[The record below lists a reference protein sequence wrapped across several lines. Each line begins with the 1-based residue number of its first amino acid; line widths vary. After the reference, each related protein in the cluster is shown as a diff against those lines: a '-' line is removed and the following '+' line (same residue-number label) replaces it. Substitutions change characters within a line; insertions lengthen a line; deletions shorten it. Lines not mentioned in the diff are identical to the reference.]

1 MTPFDFAQR
10 PQALAEGVSY
20 WEPLSNEN
28 CYDTSM
34 GESTT
39 TTNSQPP
46 LTLEDERFASASF
59 RNAVEDEQLA
69 MDSQRDRYE
78 PFFP

>member
-1 MTPFDFAQR
+1 MTPCDFAQR
-10 PQALAEGVSY
+10 PQALAEGVSH

-28 CYDTSM
+28 FYDTSM
-34 GESTT
+34 GGSTT

-46 LTLEDERFASASF
+46 LTLGDERFASASI
-59 RNAVEDEQLA
+59 RNAVEDEQLS